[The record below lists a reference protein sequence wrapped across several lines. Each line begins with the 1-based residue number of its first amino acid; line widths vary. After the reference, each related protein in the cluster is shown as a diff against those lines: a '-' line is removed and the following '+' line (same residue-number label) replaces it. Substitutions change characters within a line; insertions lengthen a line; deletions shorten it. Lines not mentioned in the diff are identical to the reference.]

1 MQSYKIAVGILL
13 AGGCLSFFR
22 PIFSFS
28 QDNEGEAPSFIEN
41 TANGT
46 IPPVL
51 LRPQQGEALR
61 YPRDILIGE
70 LGVGRAAE
78 DAYVFARSLMVAL
91 FYKNRNSRLLA
102 PLGSVFWDD
111 FFKTLDQV
119 NPRKYHLG
127 GGREEPDGS
136 TSFLFRFIG
145 NTQGISGEL
154 YLRKENTSWMLEEI
168 ILETAKSIEEGKEP
182 YKYDFSPYERFF

>member
-1 MQSYKIAVGILL
+1 MKSYKIVFGLL
-13 AGGCLSFFR
+13 LLGGGLIFFR

-28 QDNEGEAPSFIEN
+28 QNNDTDTPSIIEN
-41 TANGT
+41 TTNGT

-70 LGVGRAAE
+70 LGRGRAPE
-78 DAYVFARSLMVAL
+78 DVYVFARSLMAAL
-91 FYKNRNSRLLA
+91 FYKNRNSRLLT
-102 PLGSVFWDD
+102 PLGSAFWDD

-119 NPRKYHLG
+119 NPQKYHLG

-145 NTQGISGEL
+145 STQGIAGEL
-154 YLRKENTSWMLEEI
+154 YLRKEDTSWLLEEI
-168 ILETAKSIEEGKEP
+168 ILETIQNIGEGKEP